1 MPGNRSWI
9 VWALLS
15 AASFAVM
22 GACVRISSAVL
33 PQSEVVFFRNFM
45 ALLFLLPLMFK
56 QGESLKT
63 AVFGMHLWRGL
74 LGLTAMY
81 LYFYALNHLP
91 LASAMLL
98 NYTSPLFIAIAAV
111 LWLKEQWTR
120 PRRMA
125 LIVGFAGVLI
135 LFHPDSSV
143 ASTAGL
149 IGLASGAFAGLAL
162 ATMKKLSATEPAIRI
177 VTWFALLSS
186 LISAVPML
194 FEFRWP
200 EPQMWAWLAAVGLFA
215 NLGQLGM
222 TIAYSKAPATQVS
235 PFSYSSLVFAGV
247 VGFLA
252 WGEIPDV
259 VGLAGTLLVTI
270 AGIMVARERTEPMP
284 EPPSSVPA
292 VESMEPGPHQKS

>member
-1 MPGNRSWI
+1 MIAPNRSW
-9 VWALLS
+9 VGWALLS

-22 GACVRISSAVL
+22 GACVRIASETL

-45 ALLFLLPLMFK
+45 ALIFLWPLMSR
-56 QGESLKT
+56 QGISLKT
-63 AVFGMHLWRGL
+63 DIFGMHVWRSL

-98 NYTSPLFIAIAAV
+98 NYTSPLFISIAAV
-111 LWLKEQWTR
+111 LWLKERWTR
-120 PRRMA
+120 PRA
-125 LIVGFAGVLI
+125 LALLLGFAGVLI

-143 ASTAGL
+143 ASLAGL
-149 IGLASGAFAGLAL
+149 LGLASGAFAGLAL
-162 ATMKKLSATEPAIRI
+162 ATVKKLSASEPSIRI

-200 EPQMWAWLAAVGLFA
+200 ESHMWAWLIAIGLFA

-222 TIAYSKAPATQVS
+222 TTAYSKAAATQVS
-235 PFSYSSLVFAGV
+235 PFSYSSLVFAGI

-252 WGEIPDV
+252 WREIPDLF
-259 VGLAGTLLVTI
+259 GLMGTILVAL

-284 EPPSSVPA
+284 EPPGSVPA
-292 VESMEPGPHQKS
+292 VGPQKTGR